1 MSEAL
6 RRAMSPTAAEIAALS
21 ISGHADIARE
31 LLAGK
36 GEGVLDVGCGAG
48 TFTWLLAPLFKRVAG
63 LDPKAARIEE
73 AKATVKSKGID
84 ADFRVGEA
92 EKMPFADA
100 SFDVVVF
107 SNSLHHIPGMDAAM
121 AEAARV
127 VKPGGLVYVM
137 EPVPAGTFFE
147 ATRLVNDET
156 DIRSEAWRSLHRVAG
171 LKAQTE
177 RLYRARRG
185 FSNIEE
191 WRDGQIGHDPHRGV
205 LFEQHKDEI
214 ARRFHAAAE
223 HEGSK
228 LMFTTVSRV
237 NLLHRAG

>member
-1 MSEAL
+1 MTEAM
-6 RRAMSPTAAEIAALS
+6 RRAMNPNATEIAALS

-31 LLAGK
+31 LLGGK
-36 GEGVLDVGCGAG
+36 GRSVLDVGCGAG
-48 TFTWLLAPLFKRVAG
+48 TFTWLIAPMFERVAG
-63 LDPKAARIEE
+63 LDPKAACIEE
-73 AKATVKSKGID
+73 AKAAAKAKGID

-92 EKMPFADA
+92 EKMPFADG

-156 DIRSEAWRSLHRVAG
+156 EIRGEAWRSLHRVTG
-171 LKAQTE
+171 LKPEIE

-185 FSNIEE
+185 FSSIQE

-214 ARRFHAAAE
+214 DRRFHAAAE
-223 HEGSK
+223 HEGGK

-237 NLLHRAG
+237 NVLRRSA

>member
-1 MSEAL
+1 MTEAL
-6 RRAMSPTAAEIAALS
+6 RRAMNPTAAEIAALP
-21 ISGHADIARE
+21 ISGHAEVARD

-36 GEGVLDVGCGAG
+36 GDSVLDVGCGAG
-48 TFTWLLAPLFKRVAG
+48 SFTWLVAPFFKRVAG
-63 LDPKAARIEE
+63 LDPNAARIEE
-73 AKATVKSKGID
+73 AQAAAKTKGLEI
-84 ADFRVGEA
+84 DFRVGEA
-92 EKMPFADA
+92 ERMPFADA

-107 SNSLHHIPGMDAAM
+107 SNSLHHIPGMDAAL

-127 VKPGGLVYVM
+127 VKPGGIVYAM

-156 DIRSEAWRSLHRVAG
+156 EIRSEAWRSLHRAAG
-171 LKAQTE
+171 MKPEIE

-185 FSNIEE
+185 FTSIDE
-191 WRDGQIGHDPHRGV
+191 WRDGQIGHDPQRGV

-214 ARRFHAAAE
+214 SRRFHAAAE
-223 HEGSK
+223 REGGK

-237 NLLHRAG
+237 NLLRRGA

>member
-1 MSEAL
+1 MTEAL
-6 RRAMSPTAAEIAALS
+6 RRAMNPTATEIAALS
-21 ISGHADIARE
+21 IQGHADIARE

-36 GEGVLDVGCGAG
+36 GQSVLDVGCGAG
-48 TFTWLLAPLFKRVAG
+48 TFTWLLAPLFKRIAG

-73 AKATVKSKGID
+73 AKATAKSKGLD
-84 ADFRVGEA
+84 ADFRVGAA

-156 DIRSEAWRSLHRVAG
+156 EIRGEAWRSLHRVSG
-171 LKAQTE
+171 LKPESE

-185 FSNIEE
+185 FTSIEE
-191 WRDGQIGHDPHRGV
+191 WRDGQIGHDPQRGI

-214 ARRFHAAAE
+214 DRRFHAAAE
-223 HEGSK
+223 RESGK

-237 NLLHRAG
+237 NILRRAA